1 MTKVHFICTGNIYRS
16 RLGETYLNSK
26 KIPEV
31 IVNSSGIKAGEEI
44 DDAIGWYSLEIIKEN
59 HLEEFMAPTWQKTTL
74 ELLKNVDIIIFMTK
88 LHYDFVTQT
97 LGYIPKKYEIWEIKD
112 ITAQEID
119 SIKKETRDTFSKI
132 KAKVDSLAISLS
144 K

>member
-16 RLGETYLNSK
+16 RLAETYLNSK
-26 KIPEV
+26 KIPGAK
-31 IVNSSGIKAGEEI
+31 VNSSGIMAGEDQ
-44 DDAIGWYSLEIIKEN
+44 DDTVSWYALEIIKQN
-59 HLEEFMAPTWQKTTL
+59 HLESFMAPTWQKTTL
-74 ELLKNVDIIIFMTK
+74 ELVEDADIIIFMTK

-112 ITAQEID
+112 ITAQETD
-119 SIKKETRDTFSKI
+119 SIKKESQDTFSKI